1 MKNSFDEHAT
11 LYDAWF
17 IDNSNVLL
25 SEAKLVAATLKGSEK
40 ILSVGCGSGL
50 FEKILKEN
58 FGIDI
63 EDGIEPAE
71 GMAERARKR
80 GVNVTVT
87 TAEEGDFGSGKYD
100 TILFNGSPSYIENL
114 VPVVKKAYD
123 NLPEGGRLILIDVP
137 KESGYGT
144 MYNLAKALGSWD
156 HPLVRGVFP
165 PNPYPIELVK
175 AANWRT
181 TAEKIEFLTNAGFK
195 DLEFMQTLTTHPL
208 YSDNIFE
215 EPSEGYDKGD
225 YVAVTGFK
233 R

>member
-17 IDNSNVLL
+17 IDNSNVLH

-71 GMAERARKR
+71 GMAEIARKR

-87 TAEEGDFGSGKYD
+87 TAEEGDFGSGRYD

-114 VPVVKKAYD
+114 ASVVKKAYD

-156 HPLVRGVFP
+156 HPLVMGVFP

-181 TAEKIEFLTNAGFK
+181 TTEKIEVLTNAGFK

-208 YSDNIFE
+208 YSDKIIE

-225 YVAVTGFK
+225 YVAVTGYK

>member
-71 GMAERARKR
+71 GMAEIARKR

-87 TAEEGDFGSGKYD
+87 TAEEGDFGSGRYD

-114 VPVVKKAYD
+114 AAVVKKAYD

-156 HPLVRGVFP
+156 HQLVMGVFP

-181 TAEKIEFLTNAGFK
+181 TTEKIEVLTSAGFK

-208 YSDNIFE
+208 YSDKIIE

>member
-1 MKNSFDEHAT
+1 MKNSFDEHAS

-25 SEAKLVAATLKGSEK
+25 SEARLVAATLKESK
-40 ILSVGCGSGL
+40 NVLSVGCGSGL

-58 FGIDI
+58 FGITVT
-63 EDGIEPAE
+63 EGIEPAE
-71 GMAERARKR
+71 GMAEIARKR
-80 GVNVTVT
+80 GMNVVVT
-87 TAEEGDFGSGKYD
+87 TAEEGDFGNGKYD
-100 TILFNGSPSYIENL
+100 TILFNGSPSYIEDL
-114 VPVVKKAYD
+114 SVVVKKAYD
-123 NLPEGGRLILIDVP
+123 NLPAGGRLILIDVP

-156 HPLVRGVFP
+156 HPLIKGVYP
-165 PNPYPIELVK
+165 ANPYPIELVK

-181 TAEKIEFLTNAGFK
+181 TAEKIETLENAGFK
-195 DLEFMQTLTTHPL
+195 DLEFKQTLTTHPL
-208 YSDNIFE
+208 YSDNVSE

-225 YVAVTGFK
+225 YVAVTGYK